1 MATDKIADAYKTKNE
16 FETAKLQKLIDL
28 LDAFDADMT
37 ALIAE
42 FPEAGAK
49 TELCSFFKEAK
60 SGVMERFTSRLNT
73 FRMQYGLP
81 VPNLAPTYA
90 VPTYPI
96 VTPTA

>member
-1 MATDKIADAYKTKNE
+1 MATDKIAEAYKTKND
-16 FETAKLQKLIDL
+16 FETAKLQKLIDF
-28 LDAFDADMT
+28 LDALDAGI
-37 ALIAE
+37 ASLIAE
-42 FPEAGAK
+42 FPEEGAK

-60 SGVMERFTSRLNT
+60 SGVAERVTPRLNT